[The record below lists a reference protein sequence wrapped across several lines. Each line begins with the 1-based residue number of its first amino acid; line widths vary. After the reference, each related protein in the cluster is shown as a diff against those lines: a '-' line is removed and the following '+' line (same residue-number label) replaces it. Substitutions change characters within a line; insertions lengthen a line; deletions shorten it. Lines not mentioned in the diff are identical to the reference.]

1 MIPAI
6 VLAAGCST
14 RMGRSKAMLPLD
26 GGDTFLT
33 RIVRTFRAAGI
44 DDVVIVLGHQ
54 AEQVAATFAASGLP
68 ARLVLNTDYETG
80 QLSSVIA
87 GLSVVDRPGVA
98 ATLLTLV
105 DVPVVA
111 ATTVRAVVDRYR
123 ETSALVVRPTS
134 GDRHGHPVLI
144 DRTLFDPLRRADWA
158 QGIKPIIRAHASAAG
173 DVQVDDPGAFLDVD
187 TPAEYEALI
196 ATLNS

>member
-1 MIPAI
+1 M
-6 VLAAGCST
+6 
-14 RMGRSKAMLPLD
+14 
-26 GGDTFLT
+26 
-33 RIVRTFRAAGI
+33 
-44 DDVVIVLGHQ
+44 
-54 AEQVAATFAASGLP
+54 FAASGLP

-111 ATTVRAVVDRYR
+111 ASDGAGGSGRYR

-134 GDRHGHPVLI
+134 AI
-144 DRTLFDPLRRADWA
+144 DTA
-158 QGIKPIIRAHASAAG
+158 IRC
-173 DVQVDDPGAFLDVD
+173 
-187 TPAEYEALI
+187 
-196 ATLNS
+196 